1 MRYWRYLAFTA
12 LILASPAGAQ
22 PASNDGKTAPST
34 SQDQAA
40 KDSKPAAQTGTDQS
54 KTASDSG
61 AQSGRTD
68 SMSDYNVNGNAV
80 GDGLGVSR

>member
-1 MRYWRYLAFTA
+1 MRYWRYLVFTA
-12 LILASPAGAQ
+12 LILASPAAAQ
-22 PASNDGKTAPST
+22 PAGNDSKTAAST

-40 KDSKPAAQTGTDQS
+40 KDSKTTAQTGTDQS

-61 AQSGRTD
+61 AQGGRTD

-80 GDGLGVSR
+80 GDGMGVSR